1 MKIKKHLAIS
11 SLILALLAGS
21 ALYMRFTVIGAGD
34 RTVSLAPPPPIYRLT
49 DLGTINTNPQ
59 TGQTISHPGGINQP
73 GQVTGYSYSGPNIHA
88 ARFTNGLV
96 EDLGTIPGGNIST
109 GVAINDLGHVTGD
122 SQYSENGGAIRHAAL
137 FSNGTATDLG
147 TLPGWGNYSRGN
159 GINNAGQVVGHSG
172 IDLDTSN
179 THAFIWDA
187 AGGMRDLGTLGGQ
200 YAKAFSINNSGVV
213 TGDAQTSIPFHAHH
227 AFIWDASGGMRDLGT
242 IAGSYST
249 GAFINDNGHI
259 AGTSSIAND
268 NRHHAFLY
276 DGTTMRDLG
285 AIGNNDFLSDRSTGK
300 GVNIHDHVVGSTY
313 RPYTGGALTQ
323 IAFVYM
329 NGQMYD
335 LEALLDASGD
345 GYRLYTATGIND
357 AGQIAVDALRVG
369 SPNQLRAVLLT
380 PAGVSSPTP
389 TPTATHTPMPT
400 PTACG
405 PTANFAN
412 TTFLE
417 LPAYSNTHGIADPY
431 PLNVVVSSVQGN
443 ITKLTVKLTAL
454 YHTASHDVDVLLV
467 GPGGQNAI
475 IMSDA
480 GFVNDAVNLTVT
492 LDDNAQFDLPEN
504 GTITNGTYR
513 PTNYGAGDV
522 IPSPAPAPLGGS
534 ALSVFN
540 GTNPNGTWSLYA
552 FDDQQI
558 DWGHMN
564 GGFELSIFTGV
575 CGSSTP
581 TPTATPPSLIT
592 GIVTYG
598 NAIGEPATPRFVSNV
613 LVSGSG
619 SPNVSTTT
627 GFPDGTY
634 SLSGFGAGSY
644 TVTPSMTG
652 GVNGITS
659 FDAAKIAQHG
669 AGINTLTGS
678 QLLVA
683 DVSGNGTISSFDAG
697 QVARYTVSIPG
708 SGSTGNWI
716 FSPASR
722 TYSSVT
728 GSVTKEDYSALLMGE
743 VSGNWTNTGA
753 RPFASRQLAV
763 AEGSRSGVAGRDA
776 RVPTGIGVGL
786 PWMIGVADKEIVV
799 PLNVQGAADK
809 GIISYEFDLRYDPL
823 VIQPQENPVDVDGTV
838 SRGLFVVT
846 NAEEPGLLRVV
857 MYGALPI
864 DENGVLLNF
873 RFTAVGVT
881 GLVSPL
887 TFERIMFNE
896 GEPRVAVTDGRVTLF

>member
-1 MKIKKHLAIS
+1 
-11 SLILALLAGS
+11 
-21 ALYMRFTVIGAGD
+21 
-34 RTVSLAPPPPIYRLT
+34 
-49 DLGTINTNPQ
+49 
-59 TGQTISHPGGINQP
+59 
-73 GQVTGYSYSGPNIHA
+73 
-88 ARFTNGLV
+88 
-96 EDLGTIPGGNIST
+96 
-109 GVAINDLGHVTGD
+109 
-122 SQYSENGGAIRHAAL
+122 
-137 FSNGTATDLG
+137 
-147 TLPGWGNYSRGN
+147 
-159 GINNAGQVVGHSG
+159 
-172 IDLDTSN
+172 
-179 THAFIWDA
+179 
-187 AGGMRDLGTLGGQ
+187 
-200 YAKAFSINNSGVV
+200 
-213 TGDAQTSIPFHAHH
+213 
-227 AFIWDASGGMRDLGT
+227 
-242 IAGSYST
+242 
-249 GAFINDNGHI
+249 
-259 AGTSSIAND
+259 
-268 NRHHAFLY
+268 
-276 DGTTMRDLG
+276 MRDLG

-335 LEALLDASGD
+335 LETLLDASGD

-454 YHTASHDVDVLLV
+454 YHTAPHDVDFLLV

-522 IPSPAPAPLGGS
+522 FPSPAPAPLGGS

-592 GIVTYG
+592 GTVTYG
-598 NAIGEPATPRFVSNV
+598 NVIGAPAAPRFVSNV
-613 LVSGSG
+613 LVSGAG

-627 GFPDGTY
+627 AFPNGTY

-644 TVTPSMTG
+644 TITPSKSG
-652 GVNGITS
+652 SVNGAISS
-659 FDAAKIAQHG
+659 FDAATIAQHA
-669 AGINTLTGS
+669 AGPPLP
-678 QLLVA
+678 QLAGNQLIAA

-697 QVARYTVSIPG
+697 QVARHTVSIPG

-716 FSPASR
+716 FSPVSR
-722 TYSSVT
+722 TYLSVT
-728 GSVTKEDYSALLMGE
+728 SSIVKEDYSALLMGE
-743 VSGNWTNTGA
+743 VSGNWTNMGVRPVSSGSDTGGPE
-753 RPFASRQLAV
+753 RSTAV
-763 AEGSRSGVAGRDA
+763 TAPRLVTPAG
-776 RVPTGIGVGL
+776 
-786 PWMIGVADKEIVV
+786 KEVII
-799 PLNVQGAADK
+799 PISVQGTANK
-809 GIISYEFDLRYDPL
+809 GIISYEFDLRYDPM
-823 VIQPQENPVDVDGTV
+823 VIQPQANPVDLAVTV
-838 SRGLFVVT
+838 SSKLSAVA
-846 NAEEPGLLRVV
+846 NAEEPGILRVAV
-857 MYGALPI
+857 YGPMPLSG
-864 DENGVLLNF
+864 NGILLNLK
-873 RFTAVGVT
+873 FTAI
-881 GLVSPL
+881 GLPGSVSPL
-887 TFERIMFNE
+887 TWERIMLNE
-896 GEPRVAVTDGRVTLF
+896 GDPQTRATDGQVELSAAASQSPSNVAFTAFPSGTNGDKPTMTAFRY